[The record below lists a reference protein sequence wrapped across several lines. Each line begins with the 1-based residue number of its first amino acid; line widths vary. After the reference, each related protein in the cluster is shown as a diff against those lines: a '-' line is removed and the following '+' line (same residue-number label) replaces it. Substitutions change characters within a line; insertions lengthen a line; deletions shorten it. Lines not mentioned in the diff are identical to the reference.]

1 MPSPTAV
8 LLDVLRQRREA
19 GDEFT
24 DAWPRAVRLA
34 INGVRERDERKQWRT
49 AFEQT
54 VSTWQASYEPR
65 QPRPPTRARDG

>member
-1 MPSPTAV
+1 
-8 LLDVLRQRREA
+8 
-19 GDEFT
+19 
-24 DAWPRAVRLA
+24 VRLA